1 MLLSGPTSF
10 DEIPLFASLPQKE
23 REWVASY
30 FTRYQAA
37 VGTTIFS
44 QKSPADYFY
53 LLLSG
58 EVLVRFKPYD
68 GEELTIARIQPG
80 SVFGWSAAL
89 GNPAYTASAISAGE
103 SQMLR
108 MRGADLRQLCRKNPE
123 LGAQLLELL
132 AQAAG
137 ERLNDAKTQVFALL
151 EYGVCNS
158 A

>member
-1 MLLSGPTSF
+1 MLLSGPTAF
-10 DEIPLFASLPQKE
+10 EEIPLFANLSPQD

-30 FTRYQAA
+30 FARYQAA
-37 VGTTIFS
+37 VGTLIFA
-44 QKSPADYFY
+44 QKASADYFY

-89 GNPAYTASAISAGE
+89 GNPNYTASAVSTGE
-103 SQMLR
+103 SYMLR
-108 MRGADLRQLCRKNPE
+108 MRGADLRQICRQNPE
-123 LGAQLLELL
+123 LGAQVLELL

-137 ERLNDAKTQVFALL
+137 ERLKDAKTQVFALL